1 MDDRSSTAILIGP
14 GVTIVADLDSV
25 HVDAYWNAV
34 RETLR
39 TVFGEEDAGTVVASA
54 RERLERA
61 AAETQQI
68 FYHASPF
75 QVASDLVGVTETGLS
90 GRKLSSYREIIAA
103 LDPAFYPPPP

>member
-1 MDDRSSTAILIGP
+1 MDDRSSTPILIGP
-14 GVTIVADLDSV
+14 GVTIVANLDGS

-54 RERLERA
+54 RERLERVT
-61 AAETQQI
+61 AETRQI

-75 QVASDLVGVTETGLS
+75 QVASDLAGVTDTGLS
-90 GRKLSSYREIIAA
+90 GRYLSSYREIIAA
-103 LDPAFYPPPP
+103 FDPASYPPPP

>member
-39 TVFGEEDAGTVVASA
+39 TVFGEMDAASLAASA

-61 AAETQQI
+61 APETRQI
-68 FYHASPF
+68 FYHASPV
-75 QVASDLVGVTETGLS
+75 QVASDLAGVTETGLS
-90 GRKLSSYREIIAA
+90 GRQLSRYREIIAA
-103 LDPAFYPPPP
+103 FDPASYPPPP